1 MSKVME
7 HITDSQLASY
17 LPVRAQF
24 EYWNNLIDIPVIT
37 TVEVLPIADL
47 LLAGYTIQAGR

>member
-7 HITDSQLASY
+7 HITDSQLASH
-17 LPVRAQF
+17 LSVSDQID
-24 EYWNNLIDIPVIT
+24 YWNNLIGIPVIT

-47 LLAGYTIQAGR
+47 LLAGYTIQAGK